1 MANRPEH
8 PNTAHVKEL
17 VANGNI
23 EGVKSLLDPDS
34 MPISYLIIAASNLL
48 GDSRAV
54 GAQLSSAPDKRVAVI
69 DMLCQFAE
77 QRSTDA
83 PAEQVEEQEPPFTPD
98 EPAPKPVAEEKPKKR
113 RRRTKAQI
121 AADEAAAEEESAQP
135 SPDPVSVPVEG
146 FPFDKAF
153 TDTQSMIEKL
163 AESVQSVH
171 ERVETVHS
179 GLGEAIPSIN
189 AQQDALSGDV
199 AKLTRN
205 LARFRAAFCA
215 FEEELLIAGTIG
227 SAAFTDATES
237 WED

>member
-17 VANGNI
+17 VANGDI
-23 EGVKSLLDPDS
+23 DGVNALLDPDT

-54 GAQLSSAPDKRVAVI
+54 GAQLSSAPDKRAAVI
-69 DMLCQFAE
+69 EMLSQFASQSVDTPPVEVTSE
-77 QRSTDA
+77 QG
-83 PAEQVEEQEPPFTPD
+83 PPFDVD
-98 EPAPKPVAEEKPKKR
+98 EPVTEPDVVEDEQPKKR

-121 AADEAAAEEESAQP
+121 EADNEATADEARAPTTAFDFESA
-135 SPDPVSVPVEG
+135 
-146 FPFDKAF
+146 FA
-153 TDTQSMIEKL
+153 DTQAAIATL
-163 AESVQSVH
+163 DA
-171 ERVETVHS
+171 RVEKVDS
-179 GLGEAIPSIN
+179 GLG
-189 AQQDALSGDV
+189 DALPQLMSAQADV
-199 AKLTRN
+199 AKELAKLGRN

-227 SAAFTDATES
+227 SAAFNDATES